1 MKKGL
6 LQRASKNWE
15 EEMKLANLPMDIKE
29 EPIMESMDLRKSVLQ
44 QSESSKMSTSSSKSD
59 NENIPV
65 TSMRHQR
72 RVQSMISVRK
82 DYSYK
87 YTSNNKSKAA
97 VVPITT
103 SQEKSS
109 SSSFNCLD
117 ILQKVS
123 QSSFGEQNQ
132 NAKRELGN
140 SAIPANN
147 NSNSKQHMPSSHKG
161 LIKRKEQP
169 SKRSIKP
176 NISILERHDY
186 DKGPSKVMKLENL
199 TDVKTDDYEE
209 EIEDDETNSSCSAI
223 DDNNIKSTLPLK
235 LENLKE
241 LTVPIERLNIEGG
254 NYKKSCREEKSER
267 DELKVIVAHEEIE
280 TTPLSATTT
289 IVKQEQSSSTD
300 AAALRQQ
307 TLSTESKDSQNINKI
322 NNKINIIFQLNDNTK
337 RKNIILHRR
346 TPKKMVQK
354 ITIKEANNN
363 STKSQSD
370 DATLVP
376 DKILFSIQTQTEE
389 EVLQKRFSMNMS
401 MTNPLTDEVT
411 EYLFFENDILISLQ
425 CNTISFFEYH
435 RLNSL
440 LKKGE
445 PDFRLI
451 DRINRRLHDIQVDS
465 DNKYQRLCYND
476 SNSLPIYLEMR
487 AKQKDLDDPEMCPI
501 AFLYC
506 NIYYIDQ
513 KRTKFSSVHLD
524 TVKSIVHDIKYT
536 TVPHS
541 SYFIMSWHEKC
552 TDTKSNITGIVK
564 YKLTPNLDLAKL
576 ASIRQFPKLSYQIKQ
591 MYCGKDSQLITLGDT
606 QVSIFNYDHGDLL
619 ISWDLMKNYGLNLAT
634 ITFEDNYFFMVY
646 LTDGDDLSPRKLI
659 VIGIHRHDSNS
670 LKVIQTL
677 PVKIGRNEKLI
688 SRSVTSTNH
697 LIASFSSG
705 SALMMYLENFTDV
718 HLKRSSSESTLI
730 ALNDHMLTTSADNMS
745 NVGLCHFT
753 EFFLNN

>member
-1 MKKGL
+1 
-6 LQRASKNWE
+6 
-15 EEMKLANLPMDIKE
+15 MDIKE
-29 EPIMESMDLRKSVLQ
+29 EPILESMDLRKSVLQ
-44 QSESSKMSTSSSKSD
+44 SESSKMSSTSSKSD

-72 RVQSMISVRK
+72 VQSMISVRK

-87 YTSNNKSKAA
+87 SNNKSKA
-97 VVPITT
+97 PIT
-103 SQEKSS
+103 SQEK
-109 SSSFNCLD
+109 SFNCLD
-117 ILQKVS
+117 ISQKVS
-123 QSSFGEQNQ
+123 QSSSSSSSLGEQNQ

-140 SAIPANN
+140 SNN
-147 NSNSKQHMPSSHKG
+147 KQQHMPSSHKG

-186 DKGPSKVMKLENL
+186 DKGPVKVMKLEKHI
-199 TDVKTDDYEE
+199 KTDDDDEE
-209 EIEDDETNSSCSAI
+209 DEDIETNSSCSAI

-241 LTVPIERLNIEGG
+241 LTVPIERLNIEG
-254 NYKKSCREEKSER
+254 NYKKSER
-267 DELKVIVAHEEIE
+267 DQLKVIVAHEE
-280 TTPLSATTT
+280 TTPTAA
-289 IVKQEQSSSTD
+289 IVKQEQSSCSTD
-300 AAALRQQ
+300 ASSAATALRQQ

-363 STKSQSD
+363 STKNQSD
-370 DATLVP
+370 EATLVP
-376 DKILFSIQTQTEE
+376 DKILCTIQTQTEE
-389 EVLQKRFSMNMS
+389 LLQTRFTMNMS

-425 CNTISFFEYH
+425 CNTISFFEFH

-451 DRINRRLHDIQVDS
+451 DRINRRLHDIHVDS

-513 KRTKFSSVHLD
+513 KRAKFSSVHLD

-541 SYFIMSWHEKC
+541 SYFIMSWHEKS

-591 MYCGKDSQLITLGDT
+591 MYCGKGKCTRFFVFHYL
-606 QVSIFNYDHGDLL
+606 VSANH
-619 ISWDLMKNYGLNLAT
+619 A
-634 ITFEDNYFFMVY
+634 
-646 LTDGDDLSPRKLI
+646 
-659 VIGIHRHDSNS
+659 RH
-670 LKVIQTL
+670 
-677 PVKIGRNEKLI
+677 
-688 SRSVTSTNH
+688 SV
-697 LIASFSSG
+697 
-705 SALMMYLENFTDV
+705 
-718 HLKRSSSESTLI
+718 
-730 ALNDHMLTTSADNMS
+730 
-745 NVGLCHFT
+745 
-753 EFFLNN
+753 

>member
-1 MKKGL
+1 
-6 LQRASKNWE
+6 
-15 EEMKLANLPMDIKE
+15 MDIKE

-87 YTSNNKSKAA
+87 YTSNNNKSKA

-109 SSSFNCLD
+109 SSFNCLD
-117 ILQKVS
+117 ISQKVS

-140 SAIPANN
+140 SATTTTTPANSN
-147 NSNSKQHMPSSHKG
+147 NNNNKQHMPSSHKG
-161 LIKRKEQP
+161 LIKRKEQS

-186 DKGPSKVMKLENL
+186 DKGPSKVMKLEKL
-199 TDVKTDDYEE
+199 DYEDT
-209 EIEDDETNSSCSAI
+209 EDIETNSSCSAI

-280 TTPLSATTT
+280 TTPLTTSTT
-289 IVKQEQSSSTD
+289 IVKQEQSSSSTTD

-376 DKILFSIQTQTEE
+376 DKILCTIQTQTEE

-591 MYCGKDSQLITLGDT
+591 MYCGKGKCAVFLYCASLSRFCESCATQIDS
-606 QVSIFNYDHGDLL
+606 
-619 ISWDLMKNYGLNLAT
+619 LA
-634 ITFEDNYFFMVY
+634 Y
-646 LTDGDDLSPRKLI
+646 
-659 VIGIHRHDSNS
+659 RH
-670 LKVIQTL
+670 T
-677 PVKIGRNEKLI
+677 
-688 SRSVTSTNH
+688 
-697 LIASFSSG
+697 
-705 SALMMYLENFTDV
+705 
-718 HLKRSSSESTLI
+718 
-730 ALNDHMLTTSADNMS
+730 
-745 NVGLCHFT
+745 
-753 EFFLNN
+753 

>member
-1 MKKGL
+1 
-6 LQRASKNWE
+6 
-15 EEMKLANLPMDIKE
+15 MDIKE
-29 EPIMESMDLRKSVLQ
+29 EPIMESIDLRKSVLQ
-44 QSESSKMSTSSSKSD
+44 SESSKISTGSSSKSD

-97 VVPITT
+97 PINT
-103 SQEKSS
+103 SQEK

-117 ILQKVS
+117 ISQKVS

-132 NAKRELGN
+132 NAKRELGI
-140 SAIPANN
+140 SIIPASNN
-147 NSNSKQHMPSSHKG
+147 KQHMSSHKG
-161 LIKRKEQP
+161 VIKRKEQQP
-169 SKRSIKP
+169 TKRSIKP

-186 DKGPSKVMKLENL
+186 DKGPAKVMKLEKHEN
-199 TDVKTDDYEE
+199 VKTEDEE
-209 EIEDDETNSSCSAI
+209 ESEDIESNSSCSAI
-223 DDNNIKSTLPLK
+223 DENNIIKSTLPLK

-241 LTVPIERLNIEGG
+241 LTVPIERLNIEG
-254 NYKKSCREEKSER
+254 NYGKKSCRDEKSER

-280 TTPLSATTT
+280 EITPLTT
-289 IVKQEQSSSTD
+289 IVKQEQDATASVS

-363 STKSQSD
+363 SQSD
-370 DATLVP
+370 ETTPVP
-376 DKILFSIQTQTEE
+376 DKKLSTRDTQTED
-389 EVLQKRFSMNMS
+389 VLQKRFSMNMS
-401 MTNPLTDEVT
+401 MTNPLTDDIT
-411 EYLFFENDILISLQ
+411 EYLFFENDIMISLQ

-541 SYFIMSWHEKC
+541 SYFIMAWHEKS
-552 TDTKSNITGIVK
+552 TDIKSNITGIVK

-591 MYCGKDSQLITLGDT
+591 MYCGKGKCAVFFCFCFIISFLRIMRDS
-606 QVSIFNYDHGDLL
+606 H
-619 ISWDLMKNYGLNLAT
+619 
-634 ITFEDNYFFMVY
+634 
-646 LTDGDDLSPRKLI
+646 
-659 VIGIHRHDSNS
+659 
-670 LKVIQTL
+670 
-677 PVKIGRNEKLI
+677 
-688 SRSVTSTNH
+688 
-697 LIASFSSG
+697 
-705 SALMMYLENFTDV
+705 
-718 HLKRSSSESTLI
+718 
-730 ALNDHMLTTSADNMS
+730 
-745 NVGLCHFT
+745 
-753 EFFLNN
+753 

>member
-29 EPIMESMDLRKSVLQ
+29 EPILESIDLRKSVLQ
-44 QSESSKMSTSSSKSD
+44 SESSKMSSTSSSKSD

-87 YTSNNKSKAA
+87 YTSNNKSKA
-97 VVPITT
+97 PITS
-103 SQEKSS
+103 SQEK
-109 SSSFNCLD
+109 SFNCLD
-117 ILQKVS
+117 ISQKVS

-140 SAIPANN
+140 ATPG
-147 NSNSKQHMPSSHKG
+147 SNKQHMSSHKG
-161 LIKRKEQP
+161 LIKRKEHP
-169 SKRSIKP
+169 NRRSIKP

-186 DKGPSKVMKLENL
+186 DKGPAKVMKIEKL
-199 TDVKTDDYEE
+199 VKTDD
-209 EIEDDETNSSCSAI
+209 EDEDEDIDTNSSCSAI
-223 DDNNIKSTLPLK
+223 EDNTIKSPLPLK

-241 LTVPIERLNIEGG
+241 LTVPIERLNIDG
-254 NYKKSCREEKSER
+254 NYKKSCEEKSER

-280 TTPLSATTT
+280 TTPSTTV
-289 IVKQEQSSSTD
+289 VKQEQSSSPE
-300 AAALRQQ
+300 ASASLRQP

-363 STKSQSD
+363 SPKSQSD
-370 DATLVP
+370 EATLVP
-376 DKILFSIQTQTEE
+376 DKILCTKFSQTE

-401 MTNPLTDEVT
+401 MTNPLTDEIT

-425 CNTISFFEYH
+425 SNTISFFEYH

-541 SYFIMSWHEKC
+541 SYFIMSWHEKS
-552 TDTKSNITGIVK
+552 TDIKSNITGIVK

-591 MYCGKDSQLITLGDT
+591 MYCAKDSQLITLGDT

-619 ISWDLMKNYGLNLAT
+619 ISWDLMKNYGINLAT
-634 ITFEDNYFFMVY
+634 ITFEENYFFMVY

-677 PVKIGRNEKLI
+677 PVKIGHYEKLV

-705 SALMMYLENFTDV
+705 SSLMMYLENFTDV
-718 HLKRSSSESTLI
+718 HLKRSASDTTLI
-730 ALNDHMLTTSADNMS
+730 ALNDHILTTSDDNIS

>member
-1 MKKGL
+1 
-6 LQRASKNWE
+6 
-15 EEMKLANLPMDIKE
+15 MDIKE
-29 EPIMESMDLRKSVLQ
+29 EPIMESIDLRKSVLQ
-44 QSESSKMSTSSSKSD
+44 SESSKMSPGSSSKSD

-82 DYSYK
+82 DYSCK
-87 YTSNNKSKAA
+87 YTSNSKSKA
-97 VVPITT
+97 PITT

-109 SSSFNCLD
+109 SFNCLD
-117 ILQKVS
+117 ISQKVS

-140 SAIPANN
+140 LTAPVS
-147 NSNSKQHMPSSHKG
+147 SNKQQHMPSHKG
-161 LIKRKEQP
+161 LVKRKEQQYP
-169 SKRSIKP
+169 TKRSIKP

-186 DKGPSKVMKLENL
+186 DKGPAKVMKLEKFENII
-199 TDVKTDDYEE
+199 KTEDEE
-209 EIEDDETNSSCSAI
+209 ESEDIESSSSCSAI
-223 DDNNIKSTLPLK
+223 DDNNKIKSTLPLK

-241 LTVPIERLNIEGG
+241 LTVPIERLNIEG
-254 NYKKSCREEKSER
+254 NYRKKSFHDEKNER

-280 TTPLSATTT
+280 DITPSTT
-289 IVKQEQSSSTD
+289 IVKQEQDATASTT
-300 AAALRQQ
+300 AATLRQQ

-376 DKILFSIQTQTEE
+376 DKKLSTRDTQTED
-389 EVLQKRFSMNMS
+389 VLQKRFSMNMS
-401 MTNPLTDEVT
+401 MTNPLTDDVT
-411 EYLFFENDILISLQ
+411 EYLFFENDIMISLQ

-445 PDFRLI
+445 PDFKLI

-541 SYFIMSWHEKC
+541 SYFIMSWHEKS

-591 MYCGKDSQLITLGDT
+591 MYCGKGKCAVFCFI
-606 QVSIFNYDHGDLL
+606 
-619 ISWDLMKNYGLNLAT
+619 IS
-634 ITFEDNYFFMVY
+634 
-646 LTDGDDLSPRKLI
+646 
-659 VIGIHRHDSNS
+659 
-670 LKVIQTL
+670 
-677 PVKIGRNEKLI
+677 
-688 SRSVTSTNH
+688 
-697 LIASFSSG
+697 
-705 SALMMYLENFTDV
+705 
-718 HLKRSSSESTLI
+718 
-730 ALNDHMLTTSADNMS
+730 
-745 NVGLCHFT
+745 
-753 EFFLNN
+753 FL

>member
-1 MKKGL
+1 
-6 LQRASKNWE
+6 
-15 EEMKLANLPMDIKE
+15 MDIKE
-29 EPIMESMDLRKSVLQ
+29 EPIMESIDLRKSVLQ
-44 QSESSKMSTSSSKSD
+44 SESSKMSSTSSKSD

-87 YTSNNKSKAA
+87 SNSKSKA
-97 VVPITT
+97 PIT

-109 SSSFNCLD
+109 NCLD
-117 ILQKVS
+117 ISQKVS
-123 QSSFGEQNQ
+123 SSSASSLFGEQNQ

-140 SAIPANN
+140 TTTTPAASNN
-147 NSNSKQHMPSSHKG
+147 IKQPHHMPSSHKG

-186 DKGPSKVMKLENL
+186 DKGPVKVMKLEKL
-199 TDVKTDDYEE
+199 IKTDDEE
-209 EIEDDETNSSCSAI
+209 EQQEDEDIDNEDIETNSSCSAI

-241 LTVPIERLNIEGG
+241 LTVPIERLNIEG
-254 NYKKSCREEKSER
+254 NYKESSREKSER
-267 DELKVIVAHEEIE
+267 DQLKVIVAHEE
-280 TTPLSATTT
+280 TTPSTA
-289 IVKQEQSSSTD
+289 IVKQEQSSCSTD
-300 AAALRQQ
+300 AAAALRQQ

-363 STKSQSD
+363 STKSPSD

-376 DKILFSIQTQTEE
+376 DKILCTIQTQTEE
-389 EVLQKRFSMNMS
+389 VLPQTRFNMNMS

-425 CNTISFFEYH
+425 CNTISFFEFH

-451 DRINRRLHDIQVDS
+451 DRINRRLHDIHVDS

-513 KRTKFSSVHLD
+513 KRAKFSSVHLD

-541 SYFIMSWHEKC
+541 SYFIMSWHEKS

-591 MYCGKDSQLITLGDT
+591 MYCGKGECVFVLHYL
-606 QVSIFNYDHGDLL
+606 VSPNH
-619 ISWDLMKNYGLNLAT
+619 A
-634 ITFEDNYFFMVY
+634 
-646 LTDGDDLSPRKLI
+646 
-659 VIGIHRHDSNS
+659 RHSD
-670 LKVIQTL
+670 
-677 PVKIGRNEKLI
+677 
-688 SRSVTSTNH
+688 
-697 LIASFSSG
+697 
-705 SALMMYLENFTDV
+705 
-718 HLKRSSSESTLI
+718 
-730 ALNDHMLTTSADNMS
+730 
-745 NVGLCHFT
+745 
-753 EFFLNN
+753 